1 MQHLEKFKVEGYVP
15 DVGLC
20 FRSEINKNCKSFQKQ
35 VAKHIDGGRGGN
47 GIFTRKIIKSKISQH
62 PKVLR
67 A

>member
-20 FRSEINKNCKSFQKQ
+20 FRSEINKNCKRFQKKGT
-35 VAKHIDGGRGGN
+35 KHMHGEGGGN
-47 GIFTRKIIKSKISQH
+47 DHFARKMIKSNSSEH
-62 PKVLR
+62 SKVLR